1 MCSLLLVQATF
12 LEWIVLQK
20 PSNTALTL
28 SGHTCGLP
36 AFFGIIHHSPREN
49 DLPILSAPNLLASHD
64 FSLPCSPKAH
74 DTAGQSSAWLWT
86 VMTRPLCQLFMVQ
99 LHSEL
104 SGENSC
110 ATSFIVD
117 LHVVQPGASS
127 SILQT
132 RNG

>member
-64 FSLPCSPKAH
+64 FSLPA
-74 DTAGQSSAWLWT
+74 LL
-86 VMTRPLCQLFMVQ
+86 RPMIQQASLQLG
-99 LHSEL
+99 
-104 SGENSC
+104 SG
-110 ATSFIVD
+110 V
-117 LHVVQPGASS
+117 
-127 SILQT
+127 
-132 RNG
+132 